1 MEGGRAAAGQV
12 RGPGGNS
19 FSVTPGEAGGPGQS
33 DGAIG
38 RWGR

>member
-12 RGPGGNS
+12 RGPGSNS
-19 FSVTPGEAGGPGQS
+19 FSVTPGQAGPGQT